1 MTPEQA
7 KEKINRLGEKYSEIS
22 TQSDDKKTA
31 IKPVKPSAKKKKST
45 ASKIIL
51 AIIIF
56 ILCLALVASVALFIM
71 VESGKKNLLNYDADI
86 QTPDQAET
94 QDDGKTV
101 RYNGKIYKLDEN
113 ITSIACLGVD
123 KKKINQNGAV
133 GSAGQADTIMIIAF
147 DTVSGSASIIP
158 IPRDTIAEI
167 DVYASDGSFLRNEK
181 TQICLSY
188 AYGDGGQTSC
198 QNTVSAVKKLMFGM
212 PINSYAALDL
222 NGIAPLND
230 LVGGVTVTPQET
242 FATFKKGETVLLK
255 GDQAM
260 SFVRYRDTVKV
271 DSNLN
276 RMNRQIQYVRS
287 FTNAAVGKVKSNLS
301 SITDIYNTAMDYA
314 YTSITLSDATYLAT
328 RFISG
333 SGRGTFETYSVP
345 GEMVEGDDGYAEYY
359 VDKTA
364 FYELVLSVY
373 YDVIGTY

>member
-7 KEKINRLGEKYSEIS
+7 QAKIDKLGEKYSEIS
-22 TQSDDKKTA
+22 TQSDIQKRE
-31 IKPVKPSAKKKKST
+31 IKPGKPVVKKKKNT
-45 ASKIIL
+45 AAKIIL
-51 AIIIF
+51 GIIIF
-56 ILCLALVASVALFIM
+56 ILCLALVASVALFLM
-71 VESGKKNLLNYDADI
+71 VESGKKNLLNNDSDI
-86 QTPDQAET
+86 KTPEQAET

-123 KKKINQNGAV
+123 KKEINQNGVV
-133 GSAGQADTIMIIAF
+133 GSSGQADTIMIIAF
-147 DTVSGSASIIP
+147 DTLSGSASVIP
-158 IPRDTIAEI
+158 IPRDTVAEI

-188 AYGDGGQTSC
+188 AYGDGGKTSC
-198 QNTVSAVKKLMFGM
+198 ENTVSAVRKLMFGL

-222 NGIAPLND
+222 EGIAVLND
-230 LVGGVTVTPQET
+230 TVGGVTVTPEES
-242 FATFKKGETVLLK
+242 FASFKKGETVLLK
-255 GDQAM
+255 GDEAM
-260 SFVRYRDTVKV
+260 SFVRYRDTSKV

-276 RMNRQIQYVRS
+276 RMSRQLQYVRS
-287 FTNAAVGKVKSNLS
+287 FTSSAVGKVKSNLS

-314 YTSITLSDATYLAT
+314 YTSINLSDATYLAT

-345 GEMVEGDDGYAEYY
+345 GKMIEGDDGYSEYY
-359 VDKTA
+359 VDETA